1 MNSKARAKMADIVNR
16 SIKLNYSRS
25 RSKFFLELNR
35 AINRVNG
42 LRQVLELML
51 RLVSFFP
58 GNKTVPFGFFG
69 QTYIQTVHNKNV
81 PCDAFAVTRDLYIQ
95 GRVRFRGRLLPKGF
109 VAYSQKID
117 NQ

>member
-1 MNSKARAKMADIVNR
+1 MAGIVNR

-42 LRQVLELML
+42 LRQVLDLMP

-58 GNKTVPFGFFG
+58 GYKMAPFGNFG
-69 QTYIQTVHNKNV
+69 QTYILTAYNKNV
-81 PCDAFAVTRDLYIQ
+81 PCDAFAVTRDLRIKDENDYETDCCLKVFWRI
-95 GRVRFRGRLLPKGF
+95 LK
-109 VAYSQKID
+109 K
-117 NQ
+117 